1 MQGTKGKR
9 PIVNPIKRR
18 EAFNRL
24 IDIAMARK
32 GIKRD
37 GELAAM
43 LGLCPSA
50 LSKRRSGKSP
60 WQYDELCR
68 LFVAL
73 EFEPLE
79 VAEAMGVAA

>member
-1 MQGTKGKR
+1 MQATKGKR
-9 PIVNPIKRR
+9 PIVNPIKRLSG
-18 EAFNRL
+18 FNRL

-37 GELAAM
+37 GELA
-43 LGLCPSA
+43 
-50 LSKRRSGKSP
+50 
-60 WQYDELCR
+60 
-68 LFVAL
+68 L